1 MIIKLLLFIVIV
13 MSPIKTYSLPS
24 VAQDP
29 VPCLKDLEL
38 NFFSPDLVNQALSLY
53 GIRQELWAPVSNR
66 LIGKS
71 REIPHLMKIKT
82 AYMVPNPIE
91 YPMNKAAA
99 AKLLKEALHQVFTE
113 NMIFYEINQQP
124 TSDFIFDYIFSKQ
137 MPLFVRCFGESAL
150 ELQPIFD

>member
-1 MIIKLLLFIVIV
+1 MIIKHLLFIVVIICPFKI
-13 MSPIKTYSLPS
+13 SALPS
-24 VAQDP
+24 VARDP
-29 VPCLKDLEL
+29 VPCLHDLEV
-38 NFFSPDLVNQALSLY
+38 NFFSAELVNQALSLY

-71 REIPHLMKIKT
+71 LEIPRLMKIKT

-91 YPMNKAAA
+91 YPMNRAAT
-99 AKLLKEALHQVFTE
+99 AKLLKEALLQVFTE
-113 NMIFYEINQQP
+113 NMLFYGINQQP
-124 TSDFIFDYIFSKQ
+124 TSDFIFDYIFTKQ